1 MKAILLHE
9 HGGTDKLVYGEID
22 TSEPG
27 PGQVQVSLKAAA
39 LNRLDLWTRNGYP
52 GLKIVYPYILG
63 GDGAGIVSA
72 IGDGVTDFAVGD
84 RVVINGTLSCGECDM
99 CRAGQDNLCR
109 NGGVLGE
116 TETRGTYAETIVL
129 PARNFLRISETLSF
143 EEAAAASLVFLTAY
157 HSLFTKGNLQ
167 PGESVLVL
175 GAGGGANTASIQLAH
190 MVGAKVMVV
199 GSTDEKLAKAQEL
212 GADVVIN
219 RNTED
224 WGKAVYKLTEKRGVD
239 VVVDNVGEAT
249 WMGSLRSLARGGR
262 MLVVGNTSGYEVQ
275 MDSRYIFGKH
285 LSVLGSSMGTQADFK
300 RVMGLVSNGKVKSVV
315 GAVLPL
321 TDAAKAHTMLEEGAV
336 SGKIVL
342 TP

>member
-1 MKAILLHE
+1 M
-9 HGGTDKLVYGEID
+9 
-22 TSEPG
+22 
-27 PGQVQVSLKAAA
+27 
-39 LNRLDLWTRNGYP
+39 
-52 GLKIVYPYILG
+52 
-63 GDGAGIVSA
+63 
-72 IGDGVTDFAVGD
+72 
-84 RVVINGTLSCGECDM
+84 
-99 CRAGQDNLCR
+99 
-109 NGGVLGE
+109 
-116 TETRGTYAETIVL
+116 
-129 PARNFLRISETLSF
+129 
-143 EEAAAASLVFLTAY
+143 FLTAY

-175 GAGGGANTASIQLAH
+175 GAGGGANTAYIQLAH
-190 MVGAKVMVV
+190 MVGAKVIVV
-199 GSTDEKLAKAQEL
+199 GSTDDKLAKAQEL

-219 RNTED
+219 RNSED

-239 VVVDNVGEAT
+239 VVVDNVGQET

-285 LSVLGSSMGTQADFK
+285 LSIIGSSMGTQADFK
-300 RVMGLVSNGKVKSVV
+300 RVMGLVSDGKVKPVV

-321 TDAAKAHTMLEEGAV
+321 KDAAKAHTMLEEGTV